1 MSTIAFAKNFQ
12 CGPGA
17 RRALAVAAVCAAF
30 VVAGEGRALASAGCT
45 QFNGSIAGGVQTAPT
60 GTTGAFAAGD
70 TITIAV
76 SVADG
81 VAVALTNFVTNT
93 VLSGPTSTGLTYV
106 FPAAAPGG
114 LTGLDTSI
122 GGTGLTSLSVL
133 TWSCTPA
140 GTVGSGGGSA
150 APTNSQN
157 IRSLQTGIT
166 RSAASVSG
174 QAVSSQVSGAISDA
188 FGNSNNPVSVNA
200 SGVAINFSAEPASEV
215 EKRTEDAFSALAYAG
230 NAYKAPPRKSLI
242 DREWSAWLDLRGTG
256 WDTNKANFGTNG
268 NQLNLTGGI
277 GRKLTPDLLVGL
289 YGGYEYMKYSVA
301 ALAGDIKGSGGGGGG
316 YLGWRMTPTMRF
328 DASLGYTRLDYSA
341 VAGTAKGSFDGN
353 RLVASAAL
361 TGNYAAVGGFRI
373 EPSASVYSLWE
384 KQGAWTDSLGTAQA
398 DRSFSAGR
406 AALGSKLF
414 RSIDFG
420 DITISPY
427 AGFYGDWR
435 FSSDN
440 AVASGTTIVGIGN
453 GLSGRVTSGVLF
465 TGRSGA
471 SVVIGGDYGGVGAD
485 YKIWSGNVRGS
496 VPF

>member
-1 MSTIAFAKNFQ
+1 MSTIAFAKNFHG
-12 CGPGA
+12 GPGA

-45 QFNGSIAGGVQTAPT
+45 QYNGSFAGGVQTAPL
-60 GTTGAFAAGD
+60 GTTGAFDAGD
-70 TITIAV
+70 TITIAIA
-76 SVADG
+76 VADG
-81 VAVALTNFVTNT
+81 AAITLVGIAGGTI
-93 VLSGPTSTGLTYV
+93 LSGPTSTGLTYV
-106 FPAAAPGG
+106 FPAAVAGG
-114 LTGLDTSI
+114 VAMST
-122 GGTGLTSLSVL
+122 TGLTLLTSF
-133 TWSCTPA
+133 TWSCTAA
-140 GTVGSGGGSA
+140 GTVGSGGSST

-157 IRSLQTGIT
+157 IRSLQTGIAKT
-166 RSAASVSG
+166 AASVSG
-174 QAVSSQVSGAISDA
+174 QVVSSQISGAISDA
-188 FGNSNNPVSVNA
+188 FNNSSNPVSVNA
-200 SGVAINFSAEPASEV
+200 GGMTINFAAEPASEV
-215 EKRTEDAFSALAYAG
+215 EKRTDDAFAALAYDG
-230 NAYKAPPRKSLI
+230 SVYKAPPRKSLI

-256 WDTNKANFGTNG
+256 WDSNKANFGTNG
-268 NQLNLTGGI
+268 NQFNLTGGV
-277 GRKLTPDLLVGL
+277 GRKLTPDFLIGV
-289 YGGYEYMKYSVA
+289 YGGYEYMKYTVA
-301 ALAGDIKGSGGGGGG
+301 AFAGDIKGSGGSAGG

-328 DASLGYTRLDYSA
+328 DASLGYTRLDYQA
-341 VAGTAKGSFDGN
+341 VAGTARGSFDGN

-361 TGNYAAVGGFRI
+361 TGNYGLAGGFRI

-414 RSIDFG
+414 KAIDFG
-420 DITISPY
+420 DMTISPFV
-427 AGFYGDWR
+427 GLYGDWR

-453 GLSGRVTSGVLF
+453 GLSGRATSGVLF

-471 SVVIGGDYGGVGAD
+471 SVVIGGEYGGIGAD

>member
-1 MSTIAFAKNFQ
+1 M
-12 CGPGA
+12 
-17 RRALAVAAVCAAF
+17 AVAAVCAAF

-45 QFNGSIAGGVQTAPT
+45 QFHGNLVGGMSPDLLSA
-60 GTTGAFAAGD
+60 TGAFAAGD

-76 SVADG
+76 TVADG
-81 VAVALTNFVTNT
+81 VAVTLMNFATNT

-114 LTGLDTSI
+114 LTGLDMSTS
-122 GGTGLTSLSVL
+122 GTGLTVRSAL
-133 TWSCTPA
+133 TWSCTAA
-140 GTVGSGGGSA
+140 GAGGGSSST

-157 IRSLQTGIT
+157 IRSLQTGMT
-166 RSAASVSG
+166 RTAASISG
-174 QAVSSQVSGAISDA
+174 QVVSSQVSGAISDA
-188 FGNSNNPVSVNA
+188 FNNSSNPVSVNA
-200 SGVAINFSAEPASEV
+200 GGMTINFSAESASEV
-215 EKRTEDAFSALAYAG
+215 EKRTDDAFSALAYDG
-230 NAYKAPPRKSLI
+230 SVYKAPPRKSLI

-256 WDTNKANFGTNG
+256 WDSNKANFGTNG
-268 NQLNLTGGI
+268 NQFNLTGGI
-277 GRKLTPDLLVGL
+277 GRKLTPDFLVGL
-289 YGGYEYMKYSVA
+289 YGGYEYMKYTVA
-301 ALAGDIKGSGGGGGG
+301 AFAGDIKGSGGSIGG
-316 YLGWRMTPTMRF
+316 YFGWRMTPTMRF
-328 DASLGYTRLDYSA
+328 DASLGYTRLDYQA
-341 VAGTAKGSFDGN
+341 VAGTARGSFDGN

-361 TGNYAAVGGFRI
+361 TGNYGVAGGFRI

-414 RSIDFG
+414 KSIDFG
-420 DITISPY
+420 DMTIAPFV
-427 AGFYGDWR
+427 GLYGDWR

-440 AVASGTTIVGIGN
+440 AVASGSTIVGIGN
-453 GLSGRVTSGVLF
+453 GLSGRATSGVLF

-471 SVVIGGDYGGVGAD
+471 SVVIGGEYGGIGAD